1 MDADSLY
8 FVFENAKYGTLTNL
22 IKHTGPLWIDQ
33 CRILAAQI
41 IQSLSVCFEH
51 KIMHRDV
58 KPENIL
64 IDEKM
69 RCVLIDFGDAKS
81 FENEIF
87 EYTISQN

>member
-1 MDADSLY
+1 
-8 FVFENAKYGTLTNL
+8 
-22 IKHTGPLWIDQ
+22 
-33 CRILAAQI
+33 
-41 IQSLSVCFEH
+41 
-51 KIMHRDV
+51 MHRDV

-87 EYTISQN
+87 EYTITQNQVEENKED